1 MNQNLSW
8 LKVAVRP
15 QWIGALLLSLAIG
28 AIFGLLGQWQLARA
42 FDSNHAIVTTTPAAV
57 DVNTLMTP
65 AESLRTG
72 VIDRK
77 VTAKLMLDQ
86 SAIFIIENR
95 IQLDGR
101 HGFWIAAAMHDEKG
115 NRLFAVLGFAA
126 DRKIADRVQY
136 ELATNPRAMAY
147 LPFSG
152 VLGASEEALEPLR
165 GRTAK
170 TLSIAQ
176 LVNAWGLGAEPTYPA
191 FLIADERSTAPQLEP
206 ITMKS
211 VTPTEVNWLN
221 AFYAIE
227 WALFAGFAVFLWWR
241 LVRDAQLRE
250 LEETAP

>member
-1 MNQNLSW
+1 VTQNPSW

-15 QWIGALLLSLAIG
+15 QWILALLLSLAIG
-28 AIFGLLGQWQLARA
+28 AGFALLGQWQLGRA
-42 FDSNHAIVTTTPAAV
+42 FESNHAIKVDNPAAV
-57 DVNTLMTP
+57 DINTLMTP

-77 VTAKLMLDQ
+77 VSAKLMLDQ

-101 HGFWIAAAMHDEKG
+101 HGYWIAAAMHDAKG

-126 DRKIADRVQY
+126 DRKVADRVQY

-147 LPFSG
+147 LPFAG
-152 VLGASEEALEPLR
+152 VLGASEESLEPLR

-170 TLSIAQ
+170 TLSIPQ
-176 LVNAWGLGAEPTYPA
+176 LINSWGAKAEPTYPA
-191 FLIADERSTAPQLEP
+191 FLIADQQHTATELEP
-206 ITMKS
+206 ITMRS
-211 VTPTEVNWLN
+211 VTPAEVNWLN

-227 WALFAGFAVFLWWR
+227 WVLFAGFALFLWWR

-250 LEETAP
+250 LEESAD